1 MTANR
6 NHPYDMKMIV
16 DQVRQYFGILNRV
29 DATANGALGR
39 SSQAQVIENL
49 RSDFDPAEG
58 KVRLT
63 LDHARAHQP
72 FTLLLLLQPGENR
85 VLFGPVDVALKG
97 DGGVSA
103 CVLSLECPLG
113 CGALPF

>member
-6 NHPYDMKMIV
+6 NHPYDMKIIV

-49 RSDFDPAEG
+49 RSDFDPAEA
-58 KVRLT
+58 KLDSHLT
-63 LDHARAHQP
+63 
-72 FTLLLLLQPGENR
+72 TLVPINPLPCSCCFNQAKIEFCL
-85 VLFGPVDVALKG
+85 GPLT
-97 DGGVSA
+97 
-103 CVLSLECPLG
+103 SL
-113 CGALPF
+113 